1 MQIGA
6 AYLPTTKEKLE
17 AAATTR
23 VPVGLSA
30 YCAAGGGSAS
40 NAQSAERL
48 SHGSSHVPALRAD
61 NSVSTGFAMASPAGA
76 CVFNLADLQLRP
88 VQLGARPAASA
99 AATAAAKAAAVSPQM
114 LYTLEWAASEA
125 ATTLAHPAS
134 EQRSS
139 FAAGAGAWRLVV
151 GGTST
156 APLRAPKTAAL
167 KKNMDRAGAA
177 IRQLHRVQ
185 VAASASASGSAARR
199 VLLHSRG
206 LPEDASR
213 RPTGFRRSTAAGRAL
228 LRVAA
233 QEVAATAWSSVSADD
248 LSCAAQQAA
257 AVPLTADAFG
267 VACSAG
273 LWLVPHLAA
282 AGGAAASGVA
292 PGGSLMP
299 GGSSGAPMFTGMVLV
314 TGGLGDIGFL
324 VAMWLARSAGGG
336 ARIVL
341 LGRSG
346 RAAKLA
352 AALPDMKC
360 VISAAQCDV
369 GSAAEV
375 AALVARLRGEGAPP
389 MCGIVHAGGVIM
401 VRGSHMC
408 SAHVDTCSDHGM
420 QLHDAVGLKGLI
432 TRLSSQVEQGNIHEH

>member
-1 MQIGA
+1 MQIGG
-6 AYLPTTKEKLE
+6 AYLPTTKEQLE

-30 YCAAGGGSAS
+30 YCADGGGSAS

-88 VQLGARPAASA
+88 VQLGARPAAA
-99 AATAAAKAAAVSPQM
+99 AATAVAKAAAASPQM

-134 EQRSS
+134 ERRSS
-139 FAAGAGAWRLVV
+139 LAAGAWRLVV

-213 RPTGFRRSTAAGRAL
+213 RPTGFRRSTAEGRAL

-233 QEVAATAWSSVSADD
+233 QEVAATAWSSVSADE

-257 AVPLTADAFG
+257 AAPLTADAFG

-273 LWLVPHLAA
+273 LWLVPRLAA
-282 AGGAAASGVA
+282 AGRATASGVA
-292 PGGSLMP
+292 PGGSLMR
-299 GGSSGAPMFTGMVLV
+299 GGSSGAPMFTGTVLV

-324 VAMWLARSAGGG
+324 VAMWLASSAGGG

-352 AALPDMKC
+352 AAPPDLKC

-389 MCGIVHAGGVIM
+389 LCGIVHAGGVIM

-408 SAHVDTCSDHGM
+408 NAHIDNCSDHGM
-420 QLHDAVGLKGLI
+420 QLQNMKQ
-432 TRLSSQVEQGNIHEH
+432 SS